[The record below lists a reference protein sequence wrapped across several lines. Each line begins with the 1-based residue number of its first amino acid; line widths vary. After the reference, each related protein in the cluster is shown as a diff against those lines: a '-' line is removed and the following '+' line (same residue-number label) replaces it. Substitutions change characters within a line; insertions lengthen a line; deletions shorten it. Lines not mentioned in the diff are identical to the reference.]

1 MKHGQHLN
9 SYILRI
15 LPRRFSSQAL
25 ALSLAVIPLASN
37 ADTVFKCK
45 GDRGTLLYQ
54 GTKCEQAAEIEQWH
68 VEPYIPPPPKPQADI
83 YYVAAK
89 KGAGGVYRLDG
100 EINGVTVNMVVD
112 TGAAFLSIP
121 SQMADQ
127 LKLAKGSDHD
137 LMSANGMVQGYNTTV
152 KNMKIGKLL
161 ISNVSAV
168 ISPNTAGILLG
179 QSVLGSLKVE
189 QAKEE
194 LRLSVP
200 Q

>member
-9 SYILRI
+9 LYM
-15 LPRRFSSQAL
+15 PRRFSSQAL

-45 GDRGTLLYQ
+45 DHRGSLLYQ
-54 GTKCEQAAEIEQWH
+54 GSKCDQAEEVGKWDVNANT
-68 VEPYIPPPPKPQADI
+68 PLPPKPESVA
-83 YYVAAK
+83 YYVSAK
-89 KGAGGVYRLDG
+89 KGTGGVYRLDG
-100 EINGVTVNMVVD
+100 EINGVAVNMVVD

-127 LKLAKGSDHD
+127 LKLSKGDPHS

-152 KNMKIGKLL
+152 KNLKIGKFL
-161 ISNVSAV
+161 ISNISAV
-168 ISPNTAGILLG
+168 VSPNTAGILLG

-189 QAKEE
+189 QSKEE